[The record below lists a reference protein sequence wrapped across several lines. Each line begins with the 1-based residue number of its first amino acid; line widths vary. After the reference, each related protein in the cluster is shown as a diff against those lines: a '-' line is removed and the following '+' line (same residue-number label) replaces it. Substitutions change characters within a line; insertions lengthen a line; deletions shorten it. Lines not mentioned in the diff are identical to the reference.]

1 MSLSVVGMRMC
12 ESGGS
17 GEVFYFKG
25 FLFYFISVDV
35 YAPAE
40 RQTDADRTHMYI
52 Y

>member
-25 FLFYFISVDV
+25 FLFVAV
-35 YAPAE
+35 VAVK
-40 RQTDADRTHMYI
+40 
-52 Y
+52 